1 LPISGGIM
9 EIIKNKVC
17 GADIHKKFLVA
28 TILSRD
34 GTQISERFGM
44 MLDDILKF
52 KEWVIANNC
61 EQVAIEST
69 GVYWVPI
76 YTALE
81 DKIEVIVA
89 NPYQI
94 KHTPG
99 RKTDKVDSE
108 WIAELCLKGMIEP
121 SRIFPKEDRELRT
134 LTRAR
139 ENLVNNRTQMKN
151 RIHQILEYSC
161 IKISSVLTDIFGKS
175 GRFLLEGLLEGK
187 TLDEILIG
195 TKSKTIRKKEKQ
207 LREAIKNSLDPAQIL
222 VIRYYLEQMEEI
234 QKKIDNLDTEIMSRI
249 KSKKEDLEIAMSI
262 PGVAFTSASSI
273 LAEIGNYR
281 DFENGSKLAAWCGLV
296 PSIYE
301 SANKRITGSITKQGS
316 KHVRRMLVQVA
327 HSISRIKNSK
337 LKSFFLRIKAKK
349 GTKIAIVALARKVLC
364 ILHHL
369 LVNREMY
376 EETVELKPKSLKFD
390 RTSSPIQITEQ
401 DMIDTL
407 TKAGY
412 IVKKMDKGGGS
423 RGGYSTPL
431 S

>member
-1 LPISGGIM
+1 M
-9 EIIKNKVC
+9 ERQRNKVC

-34 GTQISERFGM
+34 GTKTSERFGM
-44 MLDDILKF
+44 MLDGILKF
-52 KEWVIANNC
+52 KDWVVANNC
-61 EQVAIEST
+61 EQVAVEST

-76 YTALE
+76 YTVLE

-89 NPYQI
+89 NAYKI

-99 RKTDKVDSE
+99 RKTDLRDSE
-108 WIAELCLKGMIEP
+108 WIAELCLNGMIEP

-139 ENLVNNRTQMKN
+139 ENLVNNSTQMKN
-151 RIHQILEYSC
+151 RIHQALESSC
-161 IKISSVLTDIFGKS
+161 IKISSVLSDIFGKS
-175 GRFLLEGLLEGK
+175 GRYILDSLLEGK
-187 TLDEILIG
+187 NIDEILIG
-195 TKSKTIRKKEKQ
+195 LKSKKIKKKEQ
-207 LREAIKNSLDPAQIL
+207 ELREAIKNSLDPAQIL
-222 VIRYYLEQMEEI
+222 YVRNCLELMEEI
-234 QKKIDNLDTEIMSRI
+234 QKKIKNLDTEIVSRI
-249 KSKKEDLEIAMSI
+249 DRMKEDVEIAMSI
-262 PGVAFTSASSI
+262 PGIAFTSASSI

-281 DFENGSKLAAWCGLV
+281 DFANGSKLAAWCGLAPTV
-296 PSIYE
+296 YE
-301 SANKRITGSITKQGS
+301 SADKLITGSITKQGS

-327 HSISRIKNSK
+327 HAISRTRNSR

-349 GTKIAIVALARKVLC
+349 GTKKAVVALARKVLC

-376 EETVELKPKSLKFD
+376 EESGNLKPRPLKFD

-407 TKAGY
+407 VKAGY
-412 IVKKMDKGGGS
+412 IVKKMDIGGE
-423 RGGYSTPL
+423 
-431 S
+431 